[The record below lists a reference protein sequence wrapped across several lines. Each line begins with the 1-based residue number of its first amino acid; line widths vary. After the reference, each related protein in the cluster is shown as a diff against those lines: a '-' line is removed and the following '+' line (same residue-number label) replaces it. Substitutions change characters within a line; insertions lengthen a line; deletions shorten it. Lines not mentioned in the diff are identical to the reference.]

1 MQLSKSMLEETRPK
15 FNRKILFLDSQI
27 VLAWIHGEGRKF
39 KPFVS
44 IPVSEIQS
52 NSDPATW
59 RYLPGEH
66 NVADDVS
73 RGISAQ
79 SLTERWQQGPQF
91 LSLLEHEWPRVP
103 PPNPAD
109 KTEVEKEIRK
119 DYKVCT
125 VKEDSITLIDCTKFS
140 KWRRL
145 VRVTAY
151 VFRFVR
157 NVKARIKKSN
167 TGSAEIPRSNS
178 LSVEELNQTEIYW
191 VKLNEKNLKSSL
203 ESGQL
208 GKLDPLTD
216 SEGILRV
223 GGRVDKTIATYDT
236 RHPVL
241 LSRDH

>member
-1 MQLSKSMLEETRPK
+1 M
-15 FNRKILFLDSQI
+15 
-27 VLAWIHGEGRKF
+27 
-39 KPFVS
+39 
-44 IPVSEIQS
+44 
-52 NSDPATW
+52 
-59 RYLPGEH
+59 
-66 NVADDVS
+66 
-73 RGISAQ
+73 
-79 SLTERWQQGPQF
+79 QQGPQF
-91 LSLLEHEWPRVP
+91 LSLPEHEWPTVP
-103 PPNPAD
+103 PPSPD
-109 KTEVEKEIRK
+109 KTEVEREIRK

-125 VKEDSITLIDCTKFS
+125 VKEDSITPIDCTKFS

-151 VFRFVR
+151 VFRFVQ
-157 NVKARIKKSN
+157 NVKARVKKSN

-178 LSVEELNQTEIYW
+178 LSVEELNQSEIYW
-191 VKLNEKNLKSSL
+191 VKLNQKNLKSSL

-241 LSRDH
+241 LSRDHWTSKLIMRQAHEYGHSGVAATVAM

>member
-1 MQLSKSMLEETRPK
+1 MEETRLK
-15 FNRKILFLDSQI
+15 FDRTIFFLDSQI
-27 VLAWIHGEGRKF
+27 VLAWIRGEGRKF

-44 IPVSEIQS
+44 IRVSEIQS

-66 NVADDVS
+66 NVTDDVS

-91 LSLLEHEWPRVP
+91 LSLPEREWPTVS
-103 PPNPAD
+103 PPNPD
-109 KTEVEKEIRK
+109 KTEVEKDIRK

-125 VKEDSITLIDCTKFS
+125 VKEDSITPIDCTKFS

-157 NVKARIKKSN
+157 NVKARVKKSN
-167 TGSAEIPRSNS
+167 TGSADISRSNS
-178 LSVEELNQTEIYW
+178 LSVEELNQSETYW
-191 VKLNEKNLKSSL
+191 VKRNQKNLKSSL

-223 GGRVDKTIATYDT
+223 GGRVDKTIAT
-236 RHPVL
+236 
-241 LSRDH
+241 